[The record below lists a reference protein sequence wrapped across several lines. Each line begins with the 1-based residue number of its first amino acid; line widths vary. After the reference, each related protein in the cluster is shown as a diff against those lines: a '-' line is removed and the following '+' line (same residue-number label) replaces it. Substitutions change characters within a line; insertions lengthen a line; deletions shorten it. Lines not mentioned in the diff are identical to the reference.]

1 MNFGNLKNVRIV
13 DYVIEGDERSIFV
26 FHDLYLVRSYNSDI
40 CFNFR
45 WPWLII
51 EVMNSKSV
59 SLCTRAQQ
67 KYKDIYNNV
76 WSLGNLFFLPRRSD
90 ILFPCLLMHTT
101 MMLRQIAMSS
111 SVTHPLTNTIQI
123 LIISIG
129 FHHSRWTE
137 SEQVQKVKNHDH
149 VKSQNLF

>member
-26 FHDLYLVRSYNSDI
+26 FHDLYLVRSYNCDI

-59 SLCTRAQQ
+59 SLCTRAQ
-67 KYKDIYNNV
+67 
-76 WSLGNLFFLPRRSD
+76 
-90 ILFPCLLMHTT
+90 
-101 MMLRQIAMSS
+101 
-111 SVTHPLTNTIQI
+111 
-123 LIISIG
+123 
-129 FHHSRWTE
+129 
-137 SEQVQKVKNHDH
+137 
-149 VKSQNLF
+149 

>member
-1 MNFGNLKNVRIV
+1 MNFGNLKNVHIV
-13 DYVIEGDERSIFV
+13 DYVIEGDERSLFV
-26 FHDLYLVRSYNSDI
+26 FHDLYLVCSYNSERYMLQL
-40 CFNFR
+40 R

-90 ILFPCLLMHTT
+90 ILFPCLLKHTT

-123 LIISIG
+123 LIMSIWLP
-129 FHHSRWTE
+129 SQSLE
-137 SEQVQKVKNHDH
+137 SEQIQKG
-149 VKSQNLF
+149 SR